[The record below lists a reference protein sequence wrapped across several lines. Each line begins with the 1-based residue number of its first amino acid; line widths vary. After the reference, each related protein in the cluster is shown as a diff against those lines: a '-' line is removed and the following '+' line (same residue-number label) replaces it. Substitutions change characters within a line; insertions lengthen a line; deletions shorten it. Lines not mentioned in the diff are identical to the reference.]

1 MRPAKV
7 AVQSQ
12 CRASHLL
19 SRRLRPI
26 LAQISGRKRTRGI
39 AASSS
44 GELGRQVG
52 DKKLICVYRLYR
64 ASRILPP
71 RTATRAQ
78 SPCIDTVLTLNVLG
92 ISTVFQRHFNGI
104 TISQKTET
112 ASQKARAAR
121 GRQGGGKGGRGGGR
135 HGTPGA
141 VGTVGTRVSCYWFD
155 EHAMAPLISRHVR
168 GMM

>member
-64 ASRILPP
+64 VSRILPP

-92 ISTVFQRHFNGI
+92 ISTVFQRYYNGI
-104 TISQKTET
+104 STVSQYHKR
-112 ASQKARAAR
+112 QKRHR
-121 GRQGGGKGGRGGGR
+121 KRQGRQGGDRGAARAAGAGGGMGLR
-135 HGTPGA
+135 GRWGRWGRVWRITGLMS
-141 VGTVGTRVSCYWFD
+141 TRW
-155 EHAMAPLISRHVR
+155 HL
-168 GMM
+168 